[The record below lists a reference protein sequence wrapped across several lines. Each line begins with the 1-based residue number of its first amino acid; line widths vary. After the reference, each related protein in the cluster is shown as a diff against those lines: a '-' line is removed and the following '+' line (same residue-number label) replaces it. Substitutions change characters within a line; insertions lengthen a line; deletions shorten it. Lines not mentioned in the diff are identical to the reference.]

1 MENKYIRINDGIG
14 VSEQRQ
20 LIELTRGLM
29 AALTKEEFMQIVAIY
44 NKTIN
49 RLTKQAEKEGIK
61 I

>member
-1 MENKYIRINDGIG
+1 
-14 VSEQRQ
+14 
-20 LIELTRGLM
+20 M

>member
-1 MENKYIRINDGIG
+1 MEDKYIRINDGIG

>member
-1 MENKYIRINDGIG
+1 MEDKYIRINDGIG
-14 VSEQRQ
+14 VNEQRQ